1 MQGVG
6 IREAALQQQLDR
18 QRYLDTLTMADVASG
33 NRNLFAAQIGG
44 RGLVPSLFSQQS
56 QDRFLPNSQ
65 VSQYLQLQALNRMQ
79 LQQQQQQNF
88 GSIFPA
94 TSPLGLN
101 RPMGGIDLQQGCMA
115 PFGNPF
121 GGADPNFTAAA
132 LGYGSL
138 GPNFINPQLLQG
150 GGLPIPMGGP
160 TIQDRARTFFSGQGQ
175 SIAPFAKDVQLD
187 TNLSSGGIPASLPCI
202 LARPDD
208 TLKLSSHQVLLRHQI
223 EAFQASEDDISTHT
237 RGRNK
242 PITLGQVGIRCRH
255 CAYLPVARR
264 QKGSTYFP
272 ATTQGIYQAAQNM
285 STTHMQ
291 CGLCNEMPDSIK
303 QEFARLLSTK
313 VASSGAGRPYWA
325 KAAKQMGLV
334 DTEDGIRFIRDFKLG
349 NLLLNEDSNL
359 KL

>member
-1 MQGVG
+1 
-6 IREAALQQQLDR
+6 
-18 QRYLDTLTMADVASG
+18 
-33 NRNLFAAQIGG
+33 LFASQIGNP
-44 RGLVPSLFSQQS
+44 GLVPSLFPQQP
-56 QDRFLPNSQ
+56 QDPLLANSQ
-65 VSQYLQLQALNRMQ
+65 VSQYLQLQAFNRMQ
-79 LQQQQQQNF
+79 LQQQQQNF
-88 GSIFPA
+88 GNIFPT
-94 TSPLGLN
+94 TSTMVLN
-101 RPMGGIDLQQGCMA
+101 RPVEGIDLQQGCMA

-121 GGADPNFTAAA
+121 VGADPSLRAAA
-132 LGYGSL
+132 LGYGAL
-138 GPNFINPQLLQG
+138 GPNFINPQLFQG
-150 GGLPIPMGGP
+150 GGLPMQMGGP
-160 TIQDRARTFFSGQGQ
+160 TIQDRSRTFLTGQGQ
-175 SIAPFAKDVQLD
+175 NISPFAQDLKLD
-187 TNLSSGGIPASLPCI
+187 TNLPTGGIPASLPCI
-202 LARPDD
+202 LVRPDD

-223 EAFQASEDDISTHT
+223 EAFQATEDDISTHT

-349 NLLLNEDSNL
+349 NLVLNEDSKL